1 MIEKLISIKGFLKIR
16 KYEISREL
24 SLLNVQHR
32 ICYLVILNSFFFFS
46 NQMLKGMFLHTNSYD
61 IINETGE
68 KKQILKN
75 MTVTTRLPW

>member
-1 MIEKLISIKGFLKIR
+1 
-16 KYEISREL
+16 
-24 SLLNVQHR
+24 
-32 ICYLVILNSFFFFS
+32 
-46 NQMLKGMFLHTNSYD
+46 MFLHTNSYD